1 MTLNMT
7 NKPLPSYLQ
16 SFLDWL
22 DVEQGLSTNTQKNY
36 SRYLGRFF
44 YWLKQNN
51 IDGIAPEEFTTEHVS
66 QYRLFLSRGRSLKK
80 TTQNRYLV
88 ALRSFLMYFMEHG
101 ITSLSSDRIK
111 LAREKEDRKV
121 NFLTLEQLRKLFG
134 VPDVLT
140 FHGLRDRAILEVF
153 FSTGLRIAELAALNR
168 EQIVFPKDLS
178 QGLEI
183 AVVGKGGRVR
193 TIYFSKRALQWLKRY
208 LEAREDTD
216 EALFTAYRSEKKKIG
231 VSRIA
236 IRTIQSMFERYAPR
250 AGITIA
256 SVHSLRHS
264 FATDMLGRGVDIR
277 TLQEFLGHKN
287 IAATQIYAH
296 VTSKR
301 LKDIHKKFHGGKEL
315 GDDND

>member
-1 MTLNMT
+1 M

-16 SFLDWL
+16 NFLDWL
-22 DVEQGLSTNTQKNY
+22 DVEQGLSANTQKNY
-36 SRYLGRFF
+36 SKYLERFF

-51 IDGIAPEEFTTEHVS
+51 LDTITPEKLVEEHVS
-66 QYRLFLSRGRSLKK
+66 QYRLFLSRTRSLKK

-88 ALRSFLMYFMEHG
+88 ALRSFLTYFMERQ
-101 ITSLSSDRIK
+101 IPSLSSERVK
-111 LAREKEDRKV
+111 LAREKEERKIH
-121 NFLTLEQLRKLFG
+121 FLTIEQLRKLFDI
-134 VPDVLT
+134 PDITT
-140 FHGLRDRAILEVF
+140 FHGLRDRAILETF
-153 FSTGLRIAELAALNR
+153 FSTGLRIAELVSLNR
-168 EQIVFPKDLS
+168 EQIAFPKDLS

-183 AVVGKGGRVR
+183 AVMGKGGRVR
-193 TIYFSKRALQWLKRY
+193 TIYFSDRALRWIKRY
-208 LEAREDTD
+208 LEIRDDVD
-216 EALFTAYRSEKKKIG
+216 EALFVSYRSERKKTG

-256 SVHSLRHS
+256 SIHSLRHS

-277 TLQEFLGHKN
+277 ILQEFLGHKH

-301 LKDIHKKFHGGKEL
+301 LRDIHKEFHGGKDL
-315 GDDND
+315 GGD